1 MPENLLKEENKKGD
15 KDREIILLG
24 LLNLDSLYGE
34 NWFEE
39 KEKIKKDI
47 ENKAVKLNQAFKYPS
62 IFYEHFEFLSSDE
75 YNYVKNNY
83 IYSAILIYNP
93 NISNKHNIEKKKN
106 QGSKIK
112 ICHNGVI
119 DSNQGK
125 ELTGTQH
132 TNEKRNYEDRGYLK
146 NEPVDH
152 SKNESVDHSKNESVD
167 HSKNEP
173 VDHSKNESV
182 DHSKNESEDH
192 SKNEPVDH
200 SKNESVDHSK
210 NESVD
215 HSKNESVDHSK
226 NESVDHSK
234 NEPVDHSKNEPVDH
248 SKNEPVDHS
257 KNEPVDHSKNNS
269 KDCLN
274 HDEKHHADG
283 NHDKKKE
290 GIGVL
295 VITCKKMEKVKMK
308 HLLIK
313 MLKKEIKVESVVLKY
328 KENIPHLPKSNNE
341 NKQKQTEI
349 KYLDKEENIS
359 SPFMLNKNFDV
370 KRNNF
375 FNMTAYI
382 YGSSN
387 ILANTSLVQREYCDD
402 EWAEK
407 LRKTKKEKQENNQST
422 DGFSNNILISIHNI
436 T

>member
-1 MPENLLKEENKKGD
+1 MPEKLLKEENKKGD

-34 NWFEE
+34 NWFHE

-93 NISNKHNIEKKKN
+93 NINNKHNNEKKKN

-112 ICHNGVI
+112 SCHNDVI
-119 DSNQGK
+119 DSNENQENK
-125 ELTGTQH
+125 DTQDL
-132 TNEKRNYEDRGYLK
+132 NDQIK
-146 NEPVDH
+146 NEQNEHVVHSPNEHVDH
-152 SKNESVDHSKNESVD
+152 SKDEHVNLSR
-167 HSKNEP
+167 
-173 VDHSKNESV
+173 
-182 DHSKNESEDH
+182 
-192 SKNEPVDH
+192 
-200 SKNESVDHSK
+200 
-210 NESVD
+210 
-215 HSKNESVDHSK
+215 
-226 NESVDHSK
+226 
-234 NEPVDHSKNEPVDH
+234 
-248 SKNEPVDHS
+248 
-257 KNEPVDHSKNNS
+257 NNS
-269 KDCLN
+269 KDCPN
-274 HDEKHHADG
+274 NDEKQRADV

-295 VITCKKMEKVKMK
+295 VVTCKKMEKIKMK
-308 HLLIK
+308 HILIK

-349 KYLDKEENIS
+349 KYLDKQENIS
-359 SPFMLNKNFDV
+359 SPFILNNNFDV

-387 ILANTSLVQREYCDD
+387 ILANTSLIQREYCDD

-407 LRKTKKEKQENNQST
+407 LRKTKKEKQENNQSN
-422 DGFSNNILISIHNI
+422 DSFSNNILIRSF
-436 T
+436 TSLFKK

>member
-132 TNEKRNYEDRGYLK
+132 TNEKRNYEDR
-146 NEPVDH
+146 
-152 SKNESVDHSKNESVD
+152 
-167 HSKNEP
+167 
-173 VDHSKNESV
+173 
-182 DHSKNESEDH
+182 
-192 SKNEPVDH
+192 
-200 SKNESVDHSK
+200 
-210 NESVD
+210 
-215 HSKNESVDHSK
+215 
-226 NESVDHSK
+226 
-234 NEPVDHSKNEPVDH
+234 
-248 SKNEPVDHS
+248 
-257 KNEPVDHSKNNS
+257 
-269 KDCLN
+269 
-274 HDEKHHADG
+274 
-283 NHDKKKE
+283 E

-308 HLLIK
+308 HLLIR

-422 DGFSNNILISIHNI
+422 DGFSNNILIRSF
-436 T
+436 TSLFKK

>member
-132 TNEKRNYEDRGYLK
+132 TNEKRNYEDR
-146 NEPVDH
+146 
-152 SKNESVDHSKNESVD
+152 
-167 HSKNEP
+167 
-173 VDHSKNESV
+173 
-182 DHSKNESEDH
+182 
-192 SKNEPVDH
+192 
-200 SKNESVDHSK
+200 
-210 NESVD
+210 
-215 HSKNESVDHSK
+215 
-226 NESVDHSK
+226 
-234 NEPVDHSKNEPVDH
+234 
-248 SKNEPVDHS
+248 
-257 KNEPVDHSKNNS
+257 DHSKNNS

-422 DGFSNNILISIHNI
+422 DGFSNNILIRSF
-436 T
+436 TSLFKK

>member
-93 NISNKHNIEKKKN
+93 NISNKHNIQNKKN

-112 ICHNGVI
+112 ICYNGVVN
-119 DSNQGK
+119 SNQGQ
-125 ELTGTQH
+125 EHTATQH
-132 TNEKRNYEDRGYLK
+132 TTEKMNYEQRS
-146 NEPVDH
+146 H
-152 SKNESVDHSKNESVD
+152 SKNESVDHSKNESI
-167 HSKNEP
+167 
-173 VDHSKNESV
+173 
-182 DHSKNESEDH
+182 
-192 SKNEPVDH
+192 
-200 SKNESVDHSK
+200 
-210 NESVD
+210 
-215 HSKNESVDHSK
+215 DHSK

-257 KNEPVDHSKNNS
+257 KNEPVDHSKNESVDHSKNEPVDHSKNEPVDHSKNNS

-274 HDEKHHADG
+274 HDEKHHVDG

-382 YGSSN
+382 YGSSS

-407 LRKTKKEKQENNQST
+407 LRKTKKEKHENNQST
-422 DGFSNNILISIHNI
+422 DSFSNNILIRSF
-436 T
+436 TSLFKK

>member
-1 MPENLLKEENKKGD
+1 MPEKLLKEENKKGD

-34 NWFEE
+34 NWFQE
-39 KEKIKKDI
+39 KEEIKKDI
-47 ENKAVKLNQAFKYPS
+47 ENKAVKLNQAFKHPS

-93 NISNKHNIEKKKN
+93 NIANKHNNEKKKN
-106 QGSKIK
+106 KGSKIK
-112 ICHNGVI
+112 ICHKDVV
-119 DSNQGK
+119 DSNQGQ
-125 ELTGTQH
+125 EHTDTQGIS
-132 TNEKRNYEDRGYLK
+132 EKKNYEQ
-146 NEPVDH
+146 VDH
-152 SKNESVDHSKNESVD
+152 SKNEQVDHSKNEQVD
-167 HSKNEP
+167 HSKNEQISLSKNEQIDHLKKEQIDHSKNEQINHSKNEQ
-173 VDHSKNESV
+173 VDHSKNEQ
-182 DHSKNESEDH
+182 
-192 SKNEPVDH
+192 
-200 SKNESVDHSK
+200 
-210 NESVD
+210 
-215 HSKNESVDHSK
+215 
-226 NESVDHSK
+226 
-234 NEPVDHSKNEPVDH
+234 
-248 SKNEPVDHS
+248 
-257 KNEPVDHSKNNS
+257 VDHSKNNS
-269 KDCLN
+269 KVCLK
-274 HDEKHHADG
+274 HDEKHCADS

-295 VITCKKMEKVKMK
+295 VVTCKKMEKVKMK

-422 DGFSNNILISIHNI
+422 DSFSNNILIRSF
-436 T
+436 TSLFKK

>member
-1 MPENLLKEENKKGD
+1 MSETLLKEENKKGD

-39 KEKIKKDI
+39 KEEIKKDI

-93 NISNKHNIEKKKN
+93 NITNKHNTEKIKN

-112 ICHNGVI
+112 ICHNDLV
-119 DSNQGK
+119 DSNEGQ
-125 ELTGTQH
+125 EHTGTQD
-132 TNEKRNYEDRGYLK
+132 TSEKINNEERDHLK
-146 NEPVDH
+146 NEQVNH
-152 SKNESVDHSKNESVD
+152 SKNEQVNHSKNEQVN
-167 HSKNEP
+167 HSK
-173 VDHSKNESV
+173 S
-182 DHSKNESEDH
+182 
-192 SKNEPVDH
+192 
-200 SKNESVDHSK
+200 
-210 NESVD
+210 
-215 HSKNESVDHSK
+215 
-226 NESVDHSK
+226 
-234 NEPVDHSKNEPVDH
+234 
-248 SKNEPVDHS
+248 
-257 KNEPVDHSKNNS
+257 NS
-269 KDCLN
+269 NDCLN
-274 HDEKHHADG
+274 HEEKQRADG

-295 VITCKKMEKVKMK
+295 VVTCKKMEKVKMK

-422 DGFSNNILISIHNI
+422 DSFSNNILIRSF
-436 T
+436 TSLFKK

>member
-152 SKNESVDHSKNESVD
+152 SKNE
-167 HSKNEP
+167 P
-173 VDHSKNESV
+173 
-182 DHSKNESEDH
+182 
-192 SKNEPVDH
+192 
-200 SKNESVDHSK
+200 
-210 NESVD
+210 
-215 HSKNESVDHSK
+215 
-226 NESVDHSK
+226 
-234 NEPVDHSKNEPVDH
+234 
-248 SKNEPVDHS
+248 
-257 KNEPVDHSKNNS
+257 
-269 KDCLN
+269 
-274 HDEKHHADG
+274 
-283 NHDKKKE
+283 
-290 GIGVL
+290 IF
-295 VITCKKMEKVKMK
+295 
-308 HLLIK
+308 
-313 MLKKEIKVESVVLKY
+313 
-328 KENIPHLPKSNNE
+328 
-341 NKQKQTEI
+341 
-349 KYLDKEENIS
+349 S
-359 SPFMLNKNFDV
+359 SL
-370 KRNNF
+370 
-375 FNMTAYI
+375 
-382 YGSSN
+382 
-387 ILANTSLVQREYCDD
+387 
-402 EWAEK
+402 
-407 LRKTKKEKQENNQST
+407 
-422 DGFSNNILISIHNI
+422 
-436 T
+436 

>member
-125 ELTGTQH
+125 DITGTQH
-132 TNEKRNYEDRGYLK
+132 TNEKRNYEDRGYL
-146 NEPVDH
+146 
-152 SKNESVDHSKNESVD
+152 
-167 HSKNEP
+167 
-173 VDHSKNESV
+173 
-182 DHSKNESEDH
+182 
-192 SKNEPVDH
+192 
-200 SKNESVDHSK
+200 KNESVDHSK

-226 NESVDHSK
+226 NESEDHSKNESEDHSKNESEDHSK
-234 NEPVDHSKNEPVDH
+234 NEPVDHSKNEPVDHSKNESEDH

-422 DGFSNNILISIHNI
+422 DGFSNNILIRSF
-436 T
+436 TSLFKK

>member
-1 MPENLLKEENKKGD
+1 MPEKLLKEENKKGD

-34 NWFEE
+34 NWFHE

-93 NISNKHNIEKKKN
+93 NINNKHNNEKKKN

-112 ICHNGVI
+112 SCHNDVI
-119 DSNQGK
+119 DSNESQ
-125 ELTGTQH
+125 ENTDTQDL
-132 TNEKRNYEDRGYLK
+132 NEQIK
-146 NEPVDH
+146 NEQIINEQIKNEQIKNEQIKNEQIKNEQIKNEQIKNEHVVH
-152 SKNESVDHSKNESVD
+152 SKDEHVNLSR
-167 HSKNEP
+167 
-173 VDHSKNESV
+173 
-182 DHSKNESEDH
+182 
-192 SKNEPVDH
+192 
-200 SKNESVDHSK
+200 
-210 NESVD
+210 
-215 HSKNESVDHSK
+215 
-226 NESVDHSK
+226 
-234 NEPVDHSKNEPVDH
+234 
-248 SKNEPVDHS
+248 
-257 KNEPVDHSKNNS
+257 NNS

-274 HDEKHHADG
+274 NDEKQRADV

-295 VITCKKMEKVKMK
+295 VVTCKKMEKIKMK
-308 HLLIK
+308 HILIK

-349 KYLDKEENIS
+349 KYLDKQENIS
-359 SPFMLNKNFDV
+359 SPFILNNNFDV

-387 ILANTSLVQREYCDD
+387 ILANTSLIQREYCDD

-407 LRKTKKEKQENNQST
+407 LRKTKKEKQENNQSN
-422 DGFSNNILISIHNI
+422 DSFSNNILIRSF
-436 T
+436 TSLFKK

>member
-1 MPENLLKEENKKGD
+1 MPEKLLKEENKKGD

-34 NWFEE
+34 NWFHE

-93 NISNKHNIEKKKN
+93 NINNKHNNEKKKN

-112 ICHNGVI
+112 SCHNDVI
-119 DSNQGK
+119 DSNESQ
-125 ELTGTQH
+125 ENTDTQDL
-132 TNEKRNYEDRGYLK
+132 NEQIK
-146 NEPVDH
+146 NEQIKNEQIKNEQIKNEQNEHVDH
-152 SKNESVDHSKNESVD
+152 SKDEHVVHSKDEHVDHSKDEHVD
-167 HSKNEP
+167 HSKDEH
-173 VDHSKNESV
+173 VDHSKDEHVNLSR
-182 DHSKNESEDH
+182 
-192 SKNEPVDH
+192 
-200 SKNESVDHSK
+200 
-210 NESVD
+210 
-215 HSKNESVDHSK
+215 
-226 NESVDHSK
+226 
-234 NEPVDHSKNEPVDH
+234 
-248 SKNEPVDHS
+248 
-257 KNEPVDHSKNNS
+257 NNS
-269 KDCLN
+269 KDCPN
-274 HDEKHHADG
+274 NDEKQRADV

-295 VITCKKMEKVKMK
+295 VVTCKKMEKIKMK
-308 HLLIK
+308 HILIK

-328 KENIPHLPKSNNE
+328 KENIPHLQKSNNE

-349 KYLDKEENIS
+349 KYLDKQENIS
-359 SPFMLNKNFDV
+359 SPFILNNNFDV

-387 ILANTSLVQREYCDD
+387 ILAKTSLIQREYCDD

-407 LRKTKKEKQENNQST
+407 LRKTKKEKQENNQSN
-422 DGFSNNILISIHNI
+422 DSFSNNILIRSF
-436 T
+436 TSLFKK

>member
-1 MPENLLKEENKKGD
+1 MPEKLLKEENKKGD

-34 NWFEE
+34 NWFHE
-39 KEKIKKDI
+39 KENIKKDI

-93 NISNKHNIEKKKN
+93 NINNKHNNEKKKN

-112 ICHNGVI
+112 SCHNEVVDSNESQENTDTQDLNEQIKNEKNEKNEHVVDSKDEHVI
-119 DSNQGK
+119 DS
-125 ELTGTQH
+125 
-132 TNEKRNYEDRGYLK
+132 K
-146 NEPVDH
+146 NDNVDH
-152 SKNESVDHSKNESVD
+152 SSNEQVNL
-167 HSKNEP
+167 
-173 VDHSKNESV
+173 
-182 DHSKNESEDH
+182 
-192 SKNEPVDH
+192 
-200 SKNESVDHSK
+200 
-210 NESVD
+210 
-215 HSKNESVDHSK
+215 
-226 NESVDHSK
+226 
-234 NEPVDHSKNEPVDH
+234 
-248 SKNEPVDHS
+248 
-257 KNEPVDHSKNNS
+257 SKNNS

-274 HDEKHHADG
+274 NDEKRVDG

-295 VITCKKMEKVKMK
+295 VVTCKKMEKIKMK
-308 HLLIK
+308 HILIK

-349 KYLDKEENIS
+349 KYLDKQENIS
-359 SPFMLNKNFDV
+359 SPFILNNNFDV

-387 ILANTSLVQREYCDD
+387 ILTNTSLIQREYCDD

-422 DGFSNNILISIHNI
+422 DSFSNNILIRSF
-436 T
+436 TSLFKK